1 MLALDKKWAKVLI
14 SRPETGMG
22 YQIVSVCLK
31 DGRRF
36 ERVMIVG
43 GMITSIDGDPDV
55 PFAESDISDIVVADD
70 TER

>member
-22 YQIVSVCLK
+22 YQIVSVRLK

-43 GMITSIDGDPDV
+43 
-55 PFAESDISDIVVADD
+55 E
-70 TER
+70 

>member
-14 SRPETGMG
+14 SRPEAGMG
-22 YQIVSVCLK
+22 YQIFSVLLK

-43 GMITSIDGDPDV
+43 GMITSINGNPDV
-55 PFAESDISDIVVADD
+55 PFAESEIEDI
-70 TER
+70 R

>member
-1 MLALDKKWAKVLI
+1 VRNKDPPAAGLVRPARDVGWVVMLALDKKWAKVLI

-22 YQIVSVCLK
+22 YQIVSVRLK

-43 GMITSIDGDPDV
+43 
-55 PFAESDISDIVVADD
+55 E
-70 TER
+70 